1 MRTKDAKLDGK
12 TFHGID
18 IQWFKI
24 HKNPSS
30 EEDGLKFLIYI
41 PMLYR
46 KSH

>member
-24 HKNPSS
+24 KQKSTLRREWTKIS
-30 EEDGLKFLIYI
+30 ETYTYVI
-41 PMLYR
+41 
-46 KSH
+46 